1 MAELILPGVY
11 IEVRPEA
18 LIVGGPIS
26 VGNIGI
32 VGTANSGPI
41 GEVTVLGS
49 YSEAKEIFGA
59 YDPFDAPETPN
70 TKPLSLVRAL
80 QLAFDNG
87 ASTVFAVR
95 VTSTEASAAGENFIG

>member
-18 LIVGGPIS
+18 LIVSGPIT
-26 VGNIGI
+26 VRNIGI
-32 VGTANSGPI
+32 VGTAKSGPI

-49 YSEAKEIFGA
+49 HAEAKEIFGA
-59 YDPFDAPETPN
+59 YDPFDSPELAN
-70 TKPLSLVRAL
+70 NPLTLIRAL
-80 QLAFDNG
+80 ELAFDNG

-95 VTSTEASAAGENFIG
+95 VTGTEAS